1 MTLLVVAS
9 AIPLIIAEF
18 NDIHE
23 ARKQSLT
30 KTVDLLAA
38 RGDEIQSRIDT
49 FHQGYQRA
57 VDIIAHFPVIKEFCR
72 IHSTADSR
80 HIATHLLEILN
91 TYPTYDAN
99 VRGAAILDLTGT
111 VSVSTEKNLMGI
123 NVSYRKFVQEALQ
136 GVPVISDVFLAEY
149 QAAHSPTIAYLAPIH
164 GPKKELVGV
173 AVLWVQATALWDVMK
188 ESNGKA
194 GPGSFAALYDQQ
206 GIRIGHTYRQD
217 LVFRPSGKI
226 APSTIEA
233 LVAERR
239 FGDKT
244 REYLEDIRAFPAH
257 FERALS
263 VSPDTG
269 VFRGIAPANLKM
281 NYGVGRRLK
290 TVPWTVFY
298 MIPEQS
304 VNMSIDRLTRHK
316 GVFAVGIILLALG
329 VGIVFAKAILR
340 PINALA
346 LATRSLSHGDLSA
359 RVPES
364 GRQTNEL
371 ARLGTLFN
379 EMANQIETQSVELK
393 KAHDEL
399 ELKVQ
404 ERTKKLL
411 QTTANLEKEIGERK
425 QTEKKLESQMARINL
440 LNQITRAIG
449 ERQDLQSIFQ
459 VVIRTLEKEQPI
471 DFSCICL
478 FDPTDYVLTVTCVGV
493 ESAELALELAMTE
506 QARVAIDENGL
517 SRCVRG
523 QLVYEPDI
531 RDVKFPFPQR
541 LANGGLC
548 ALVAAPLLVENKVF
562 GVLIAARRQPH
573 SFSSGECEFLK
584 QLSDHVALASNQ
596 AQLYQALQH
605 AYDDLH
611 QTREAVMQQERLRS
625 LGQMAS
631 GIAHDINNALSP
643 ISLYSDLLLM
653 DQKLSKQTRGY
664 METIQQAARD
674 VSETVGRL
682 REFYR
687 EREPQMV
694 LKPVDLNQL
703 AKQVIDLS
711 RARWHDMPQQRGVV
725 IQVQTELAPELPAI
739 MGVESEIR
747 EALTNLVFN
756 AVDAMPEGGTL
767 ALRTGVLNSYPE
779 RNVRQVYME
788 VVDTGIGMDED
799 TRQHCMEP
807 FFTTKGERGTGL
819 GLAMV
824 YGIVQR
830 HSADIWFESTVGT
843 GTTIRLIFATPSEFS
858 AKHSENELESA
869 PPRPMRLL
877 VVDDDP
883 LLIKSLRDILKLD
896 GHEVIT
902 ANGGQEG
909 MDLFST
915 SHREKK
921 FFDAV
926 ITDLGM
932 PYVDGRRVA
941 AHIKSLSPLTPVIL
955 LTGWGQRL
963 IAEGDIPAHV
973 DQVLSKP
980 PKLRDLRVT
989 LERLSEMKN
998 REKI

>member
-1 MTLLVVAS
+1 MALLVVAS
-9 AIPLIIAEF
+9 AIPLMIAEIH
-18 NDIHE
+18 DIRE
-23 ARKQSLT
+23 ARKQALT

-57 VDIIAHFPVIKEFCR
+57 VDTFAHFPVVNEFCR
-72 IHSTADSR
+72 IRPNTDNH

-91 TYPTYDAN
+91 TYPAN
-99 VRGAAILDLTGT
+99 DTNIRGVAILDLTGT
-111 VSVSTEKNLMGI
+111 VSISTEKKLVGI
-123 NVSYRKFVQEALQ
+123 NTSFRKSVREALQ

-149 QAAHSPTIAYLAPIH
+149 QADHIPTIAYLSPIRNPN
-164 GPKKELVGV
+164 GELVGV
-173 AVLWVQATALWDVMK
+173 AVLWIQAAALWDVMK

-194 GPGSFAALYDQQ
+194 GPGSFAALYDHQ

-226 APSTIEA
+226 SPSTIDA

-257 FERALS
+257 FERALA
-263 VSPDTG
+263 DTPNQD

-304 VNMSIDRLTRHK
+304 VNVPIDRLTRHK
-316 GVFAVGIILLALG
+316 GIFAVGIILLALG
-329 VGIVFAKAILR
+329 VGIVFARVILR
-340 PINALA
+340 PIKALA
-346 LATRSLSHGDLSA
+346 LATRSLSKGDLSA
-359 RVPES
+359 RVPDP
-364 GRQTNEL
+364 GPRMDEL
-371 ARLGTLFN
+371 AQLGTLFN
-379 EMANQIETQSVELK
+379 EMAKQIETQSRDLK

-411 QTTANLEKEIGERK
+411 QTTTNLEREVGERM
-425 QTEKKLESQMARINL
+425 QAEKKLEFQMARLNL

-459 VVIRTLEKEQPI
+459 VVIRTLEKEQPV

-478 FDPTDYVLTVTCVGV
+478 YDSTDYVLTVTCVGV
-493 ESAELALELAMTE
+493 ESAALALELAMTE

-531 RDVKFPFPQR
+531 RNVKFPFPQR
-541 LANGGLC
+541 LANGGLS

-562 GVLIAARRQPH
+562 GVLLAARRQPN

-605 AYDDLH
+605 AYDDLR

-643 ISLYSDLLLM
+643 ISLYADLLLI
-653 DQKLSKQTRGY
+653 DSKLSKLTRGY
-664 METIQQAARD
+664 VETIQQAARD
-674 VSETVGRL
+674 VAETVGRL

-687 EREPQMV
+687 EREPQLV
-694 LKPVDLNQL
+694 LKPVDLNHL

-711 RARWHDMPQQRGVV
+711 RARWHDMPQQRGIV
-725 IQVQTELAPELPAI
+725 IQVQTELAPELPII

-767 ALRTGVLNSYPE
+767 TLRTSVLNSKSD
-779 RNVRQVYME
+779 VRHVYME
-788 VVDTGIGMDED
+788 VADTGIGMDEE
-799 TRQHCMEP
+799 TRQHCLEP

-830 HSADIWFESTVGT
+830 HSADIQVESTVDNGT
-843 GTTIRLIFATPSEFS
+843 MIRLIFAVPSESS
-858 AKHSENELESA
+858 AKDSQNESESV
-869 PPRPMRLL
+869 PPPPMRIL

-883 LLIKSLRDILKLD
+883 LLIQSLSDILKLD
-896 GHEVIT
+896 GHEVVT
-902 ANGGQEG
+902 ANGGLEG
-909 MDLFST
+909 IDLFSST
-915 SHREKK
+915 HEDLKS
-921 FFDAV
+921 FDAV

-932 PYVDGRRVA
+932 PYIDGRKVA
-941 AHIKSLSPLTPVIL
+941 AHVKSVSPSTPVIL

-963 IAEGDIPAHV
+963 MAEGDIPPHV

-980 PKLRDLRVT
+980 PKLRDLRAT
-989 LERLSEMKN
+989 LSRLSQLKPGGEA
-998 REKI
+998 